1 MENNFINTKRSLTND
16 DLKQFESKFNVVMPE
31 KIKRHYLK
39 YNGGYPERS
48 IFHLEGSDREYA
60 VNYFFSIGCNEGM
73 TIEETWPIIRDDTV
87 FPSWLVP
94 LADEMGGDIF
104 AYSTR
109 ADEEGAIYYYSHEF
123 DYGEN
128 PEKYV
133 TFLSK
138 DIDTFLESLIPD
150 DDE

>member
-1 MENNFINTKRSLTND
+1 MENKFLNTKRLLTND

-31 KIKRHYLK
+31 KIKKHYLK
-39 YNGGYPERS
+39 FNGGYPERS
-48 IFHLEGSDREYA
+48 IFHLGGRDREYA
-60 VNYFFSIGCNEGM
+60 VNYFFSIGCEGGK
-73 TIEETWPIIRDDTV
+73 TIEKTLSIIRDDSV

-94 LADEMGGDIF
+94 LADETGGDIF

-109 ADEEGAIYYYSHEF
+109 AGEEGAIYYYSHEF
-123 DYGEN
+123 SYGEN

-133 TFLSK
+133 TFLAK
-138 DIDTFLESLIPD
+138 DIDTFLEALISD

>member
-1 MENNFINTKRSLTND
+1 
-16 DLKQFESKFNVVMPE
+16 
-31 KIKRHYLK
+31 
-39 YNGGYPERS
+39 
-48 IFHLEGSDREYA
+48 
-60 VNYFFSIGCNEGM
+60 
-73 TIEETWPIIRDDTV
+73 
-87 FPSWLVP
+87 
-94 LADEMGGDIF
+94 MGGDIF
-104 AYSTR
+104 AYSIR
-109 ADEEGAIYYYSHEF
+109 AGEEGSIYYYSHEF

>member
-1 MENNFINTKRSLTND
+1 MENKFLNTKRSLTND

-31 KIKRHYLK
+31 KIKKHYLK
-39 YNGGYPERS
+39 FNGGYPERS
-48 IFHLEGSDREYA
+48 IFHLGGRDREYA
-60 VNYFFSIGCNEGM
+60 VNYFFSIGCEGGK
-73 TIEETWPIIRDDTV
+73 TIEKTLSIIRDDSV

-109 ADEEGAIYYYSHEF
+109 AGEEGAIYYYSHEF
-123 DYGEN
+123 SYGEN

-133 TFLSK
+133 TFLAK
-138 DIDTFLESLIPD
+138 DIDTFLEALISD

>member
-39 YNGGYPERS
+39 YNGGYPERN
-48 IFHLEGSDREYA
+48 IFKLDGNEREYA
-60 VNYFFSIGCNEGM
+60 VNYFFSIGCEGGK
-73 TIEETWPIIRDDTV
+73 TIEKIWPIIRDDTV

-104 AYSTR
+104 AYSIR
-109 ADEEGAIYYYSHEF
+109 AGEEGSIYYYSHEF

>member
-1 MENNFINTKRSLTND
+1 M
-16 DLKQFESKFNVVMPE
+16 
-31 KIKRHYLK
+31 
-39 YNGGYPERS
+39 GGR
-48 IFHLEGSDREYA
+48 DREYA
-60 VNYFFSIGCNEGM
+60 VNYFFSIGCEGGK
-73 TIEETWPIIRDDTV
+73 TIEKTLSIIRDDSV

-109 ADEEGAIYYYSHEF
+109 AGEEGAIYYYSHEF
-123 DYGEN
+123 SYGEN

-133 TFLSK
+133 TFLAK
-138 DIDTFLESLIPD
+138 DIDTFLEALISD

>member
-1 MENNFINTKRSLTND
+1 MENKFLNTKRSLTND

-31 KIKRHYLK
+31 KIKKHYLK
-39 YNGGYPERS
+39 FNGGYPERS
-48 IFHLEGSDREYA
+48 IFHLGGRDREYA
-60 VNYFFSIGCNEGM
+60 VNYFFSIGCEGRK
-73 TIEETWPIIRDDTV
+73 TIEKTLSIIRDDSV

-109 ADEEGAIYYYSHEF
+109 AGEEGAIYYYSHEF
-123 DYGEN
+123 SYGEN

-133 TFLSK
+133 TFLAK
-138 DIDTFLESLIPD
+138 DIDTFLEALISD

>member
-16 DLKQFESKFNVVMPE
+16 DLKQFESKFNIVMPD
-31 KIKRHYLK
+31 KIKKHYLK
-39 YNGGYPERS
+39 YNGGY
-48 IFHLEGSDREYA
+48 
-60 VNYFFSIGCNEGM
+60 
-73 TIEETWPIIRDDTV
+73 
-87 FPSWLVP
+87 
-94 LADEMGGDIF
+94 
-104 AYSTR
+104 
-109 ADEEGAIYYYSHEF
+109 
-123 DYGEN
+123 